1 MAQSNESG
9 SQSSED
15 NSDNRRRRG
24 PRRNFFGDS
33 LGGGG
38 SGFFSGITTIKIPGS
53 NNDIDLKDL
62 GRRVWNRITGN
73 GTSQEGDADFVG
85 PVLNEENNPYNPNSG
100 YYTGP
105 PDYLYS
111 QSSGDPSR
119 FDMGDRYTFGT
130 DGANWGNSERAMNSW
145 AESLYNS
152 PNTGFSPR
160 GDIGNGVAGGG
171 RFNQDRIPGENV
183 GGGGGERQLT
193 PPISTEET
201 PPTSNDQ
208 GESNSPPYQRRPL
221 NIPSLSILNNVP
233 FPQFTGGVQG
243 MPTYN
248 TYDYPQ
254 YPQQGNSNQSYQS
267 ALVSAQRNNQN
278 VYGNSQQGS
287 NGMQG
292 MFNNL
297 WNTSQGNNQ
306 DIYRGGQNPNL
317 SRYMPQMFDLGG
329 KPLNNTQ
336 GQGGYSYNLPNSFG
350 PFPQFNTNYGQGF
363 GGMWGGMP
371 WNQPDI
377 YGQRL
382 FNRQERMG
390 QGIAVG
396 EQNPNTQ
403 PRFPVNSKPAID
415 PSYGSKP
422 VMNSPAGPIVDQ
434 AYFTGQQVDPNAP
447 VMPMFSGN
455 A

>member
-73 GTSQEGDADFVG
+73 GTSPSPIFSDSMEGDTQQRQVG
-85 PVLNEENNPYNPNSG
+85 NRSDPQQMQSGDYYNFGSPNSM
-100 YYTGP
+100 Y
-105 PDYLYS
+105 
-111 QSSGDPSR
+111 
-119 FDMGDRYTFGT
+119 
-130 DGANWGNSERAMNSW
+130 NSMY
-145 AESLYNS
+145 ESLYNS
-152 PNTGFSPR
+152 PNTGFAPR

-396 EQNPNTQ
+396 EQNPNT
-403 PRFPVNSKPAID
+403 PPGFPMNSKPAID
-415 PSYGSKP
+415 PNYKGP
-422 VMNSPAGPIVDQ
+422 VVNTGYA
-434 AYFTGQQVDPNAP
+434 TGQQTDPTLPVNPVFSNA
-447 VMPMFSGN
+447 
-455 A
+455 